1 MAGEQMP
8 TKVSDMLRH
17 TAGNYAQFME
27 QIAIHVDKLESQ
39 VVTLEKRILELE
51 ESQDD
56 FK

>member
-1 MAGEQMP
+1 MSEEQAP
-8 TKVSDMLRH
+8 TNVSAMLRH

-39 VVTLEKRILELE
+39 IAKLEKRILELE
-51 ESQDD
+51 EAQDD